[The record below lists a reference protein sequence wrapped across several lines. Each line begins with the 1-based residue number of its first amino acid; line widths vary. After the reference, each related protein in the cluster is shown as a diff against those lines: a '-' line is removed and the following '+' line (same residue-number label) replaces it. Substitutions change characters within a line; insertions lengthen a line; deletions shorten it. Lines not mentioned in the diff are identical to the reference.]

1 MPRRII
7 DMRSRPAFLHDF
19 YGATPGTAAFET
31 ARWLNRR
38 VGTRGDDAH
47 FTASNT
53 LDGFVAEVRK
63 AGITR
68 AVVVGRDTPSLT
80 IPNDTIAALTAGHD
94 ELVGIGSVDPQAQGV
109 RGAVAEVERAVN
121 VLGLKAINVEP
132 GFGAPPLRADDPL
145 LLPVYDAAQHLDVPV
160 FVMSGPTTPDP
171 AFNDPAAIGRVAL
184 NFPRLRIVCHHGF
197 WPRVAEIVGVAFR
210 HENVF
215 LVPDMY
221 LFLPGSGL
229 YVEAANGFLG
239 DQLLFGSS
247 YPFRPMGQSVEDL
260 LALGLRDEALEKV
273 LSGNA
278 ERVLKLGL
286 TAL

>member
-1 MPRRII
+1 MPRTII

-19 YGATPGTAAFET
+19 YGATPGTPAFET

-38 VGTRGDDAH
+38 VGAKDDRH
-47 FTASNT
+47 FVASHT
-53 LDGFVAEVRK
+53 LDGFVGEVRA

-68 AVVVGRDTPSLT
+68 AVVVGRDTPALT
-80 IPNDTIAALTAGHD
+80 IANDTIADLTAGHA
-94 ELVGIGSVDPQAQGV
+94 ELVGIGSVDPQAHGPRQ
-109 RGAVAEVERAVN
+109 AVAEVERAVTR
-121 VLGLKAINVEP
+121 LGLKAINVEP
-132 GFGAPPLRADDPL
+132 GFGAPPLKADDPL
-145 LLPVYDAAQHLDVPV
+145 LAPVYDACQQLDVPV

-171 AFNDPAAIGRVAL
+171 DFNDPAAIGRVAA

-221 LFLPGSGL
+221 LFLPGSHL
-229 YVEAANGFLG
+229 YVEAANGFMR

-247 YPFRPMGQSVEDL
+247 YPFRPMRQTIDDF
-260 LALGLRDEALEKV
+260 LGLGIRDEALDAV
-273 LSGNA
+273 LFANA
-278 ERVLKLGL
+278 DRVLKLGL
-286 TAL
+286 SQA